1 VDLAYA
7 EGPIDDLSIDTGSGH
22 VDLALPQQADVR
34 LTIDTSRDEVN
45 LQRQGGIYERRSSDD
60 GAVIRFG
67 DGRGRVKID
76 TGSGRVTIR

>member
-1 VDLAYA
+1 VDLTYA
-7 EGPIDDLSIDTGSGH
+7 DGPIDDLSIDTGSGH

-34 LTIDTSRDEVN
+34 LNIDSSNHVVMLE
-45 LQRQGGIYERRSSDD
+45 RQGGIYERRNSDD

-67 DGRGRVKID
+67 EGRGRVKID